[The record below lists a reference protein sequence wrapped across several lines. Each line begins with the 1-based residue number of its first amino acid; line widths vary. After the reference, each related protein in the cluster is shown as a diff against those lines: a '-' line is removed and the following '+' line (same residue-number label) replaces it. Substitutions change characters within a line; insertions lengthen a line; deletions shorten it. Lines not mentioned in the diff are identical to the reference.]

1 MTGGNLRLR
10 QLEKARKMIKT
21 AVVIADTN
29 SKANLTP
36 VFTQVINAFNSL
48 GQAANEAS
56 VSIAN
61 LIPNIRKRG

>member
-10 QLEKARKMIKT
+10 QLKKAKKMVKT

-56 VSIAN
+56 ASIAN

>member
-10 QLEKARKMIKT
+10 QLEKARKMVKT
-21 AVVIADTN
+21 AVAIADTN

-48 GQAANEAS
+48 
-56 VSIAN
+56 
-61 LIPNIRKRG
+61 

>member
-10 QLEKARKMIKT
+10 QLEKARKMVKT